1 MVDVLREDRGRLLA
15 DEGRQPEKRDG
26 DGQRNG
32 EVIYPDAR
40 EERGPSR
47 NKKPFE
53 DVDQVRRVG

>member
-1 MVDVLREDRGRLLA
+1 MLA